1 MVAERTRRAPPPL
14 FSLGEPVSLRSCFFS
29 ELESLGA
36 VGESAA
42 LSPSVETHST
52 TADVILS
59 RLLLVHCRLSWET
72 RLTRNARRDTA
83 GQVTIKLFGVWGDF
97 ARDLGLTCES
107 VRMPGASQGNPPE
120 SRADQG

>member
-1 MVAERTRRAPPPL
+1 VNLPL
-14 FSLGEPVSLRSCFFS
+14 
-29 ELESLGA
+29 
-36 VGESAA
+36 
-42 LSPSVETHST
+42 LSPSVETPPT
-52 TADVILS
+52 TAEVILA
-59 RLLLVHCRLSWET
+59 RAQRAHCRLSWET

-83 GQVTIKLFGVWGDF
+83 GQVTIKLFGVPNDF